1 MAKKC
6 NIIIAPRAV
15 YTETIAHSFNGYKA
29 WVEGNTDFWEHG
41 DTKEQAESKMR
52 ISLECQNMEIGKV
65 IHQTEPN

>member
-15 YTETIAHSFNGYKA
+15 STETTAHSFNGYKA
-29 WVEGNTDFWEHG
+29 WVEGNTAFWEHG
-41 DTKEQAESKMR
+41 DTKEQAENKMR

-65 IHQTEPN
+65 IHQMEPA